1 MKEGEEQFR
10 SGPWLGRTD
19 TDTDTD
25 KDGFIHRSCMRN
37 QGFPGGVFDGRP
49 VVGICS
55 VWSELTPCNAHL
67 RQLAEDVKQGVCI
80 EHVMQASEGADLDFL
95 VGCCGMTVARESH

>member
-1 MKEGEEQFR
+1 MKEVEEQFR
-10 SGPWLGRTD
+10 SAAWLGRTD

-25 KDGFIHRSCMRN
+25 KDGFIHRNCLRN

-49 VVGICS
+49 VIGICNT
-55 VWSELTPCNAHL
+55 WSELTPWNAHL
-67 RQLAEDVKQGVCI
+67 RQLAEDVTRGVSI

-95 VGCCGMTVARESH
+95 VGCLGKTVARESH